1 MRRVVTCVLATGA
14 VALPVGASEYQDA
27 WGPAVG
33 TKLPAIAAVDQSGER
48 RDLAGLGGERGTLLF
63 VVRSADW

>member
-1 MRRVVTCVLATGA
+1 MRRLLVGVLATAA

-33 TKLPAIAAVDQSGER
+33 TAMPAVSAPDQSGER
-48 RDLAGLGGERGTLLF
+48 RDLADLAGKRGTLLF

>member
-1 MRRVVTCVLATGA
+1 MRRQIIGVLATGA
-14 VALPVGASEYQDA
+14 AALPVGASEYQDA

-33 TKLPAIAAVDQSGER
+33 AAMPAIAALDQDGER
-48 RDLAGLGGERGTLLF
+48 RALADLAGERGTLLF

>member
-1 MRRVVTCVLATGA
+1 MGRMLTGVLATGA
-14 VALPVGASEYQDA
+14 VAFPVGANEYQDA

-33 TKLPAIAAVDQSGER
+33 TPMPAIAALDQSGELQ
-48 RDLAGLGGERGTLLF
+48 DLAGLGGERGTLLF